1 MDGRRSCE
9 STCVEVP
16 ALLGQ
21 SATRRD
27 KKGSP
32 RFRSRPSGIIA
43 VLAEAGVAAVLDIGA
58 GGVGGGAG
66 VDHGAGECGHGMCE
80 GVFGVVRDLVSL
92 GEAQVVQTGYAG
104 SIPVATPA
112 S

>member
-1 MDGRRSCE
+1 MRIH
-9 STCVEVP
+9 CVEVS

-21 SATRRD
+21 SATTRD
-27 KKGSP
+27 KKGLP
-32 RFRSRPSGIIA
+32 RFGRGQ
-43 VLAEAGVAAVLDIGA
+43 VGLLQFLAEAGVAAVLDIGA

-66 VDHGAGECGHGMCE
+66 VDQGAGEFGHGMRE
-80 GVFGVVRDLVSL
+80 GVFGVVRDLVSP
-92 GEAQVVQTGYAG
+92 GEAQVFQTGYAG

>member
-1 MDGRRSCE
+1 ML
-9 STCVEVP
+9 VV
-16 ALLGQ
+16 LV
-21 SATRRD
+21 
-27 KKGSP
+27 
-32 RFRSRPSGIIA
+32 A
-43 VLAEAGVAAVLDIGA
+43 VQAWIK
-58 GGVGGGAG
+58 
-66 VDHGAGECGHGMCE
+66 GAGECGHGMCE